1 MTCLLKWPPL
11 PHCLISHSPGA
22 GARVSV
28 FVLAPCISMAML
40 TIEATWQR
48 PELRTNRRWRLELL
62 GPGAYIIQ
70 RRPDPGQSPN

>member
-1 MTCLLKWPPL
+1 
-11 PHCLISHSPGA
+11 
-22 GARVSV
+22 
-28 FVLAPCISMAML
+28 MAML